1 MQIFNQPSVLFFDK
15 KNIAKSE
22 IENLEQFLEKES
34 AYIQT
39 VTKFEID
46 VKKETKKNTL
56 GKDFI
61 HWHFAS
67 PSSQEADQKP
77 RTVQEEHYISFI
89 CGDRILSLYGVVT
102 NNDKSEDVVKILE
115 RIANTLKIEKER
127 IDLNALAT
135 SLK

>member
-1 MQIFNQPSVLFFDK
+1 LFFDK
-15 KNIAKSE
+15 KNTTKSE
-22 IENLEQFLEKES
+22 IKKLEQFIEKES
-34 AYIQT
+34 AYIQSA
-39 VTKFEID
+39 TKMEID
-46 VKKETKKNTL
+46 VKKEVKKNAS
-56 GKDFI
+56 GKNFI

-67 PSSQEADQKP
+67 PSSQAADQKP

-102 NNDKSEDVVKILE
+102 NNDKPEDVVKILE

-127 IDLNALAT
+127 IDLNALAD